1 MVLNGEKAIFSFKPV
16 DRESL
21 YGRRRRVAFDL
32 QGNECSRASLLSDG
46 SLLLQSG
53 MSAQGYFLPD
63 GVWVPQ
69 DELTALTPDGK
80 EAALHPSTV
89 GVEVQAIEITAEQ
102 ALSLSFTHTYALEI
116 EDMPAKI
123 KTALDGGKIFSFPFN
138 VKDDYNTETAILVG
152 NESGYFALIGNP
164 INYQF
169 CKLENFATVTE
180 NSSDSS
186 NDDLDFEMF

>member
-1 MVLNGEKAIFSFKPV
+1 
-16 DRESL
+16 
-21 YGRRRRVAFDL
+21 
-32 QGNECSRASLLSDG
+32 
-46 SLLLQSG
+46 

-80 EAALHPSTV
+80 EAALRPATV